1 MGRPKLLLP
10 HAGATVLEHLLAV
23 WKSSRV
29 DRIVVVAHTDDGDV
43 HACCRR
49 MGVELV
55 MPATPPPEMKDS
67 VAAGLAYVAEQ
78 FSPTSRDAW
87 LLAPADMPL
96 LSGEVI
102 DRLVAE
108 HAAQADAPTILAPS
122 HGGKR
127 GHPVLFPWPLAAE
140 VAQLVDDEGVN
151 TIVQRHE
158 VRELA
163 CDDAGVLA
171 DLDTPDDYRR
181 LGDD

>member
-23 WKSSRV
+23 WQSSRV
-29 DRIVVVAHTDDGDV
+29 DRIVVVAHTDDGEV

-55 MPATPPPEMKDS
+55 VPATPPPEMKVS
-67 VAAGLAYVAEQ
+67 VAAALAYIAEE
-78 FSPTSRDAW
+78 FSPTSCDAW
-87 LLAPADMPL
+87 LLAPADMPR
-96 LSGEVI
+96 LSREVI
-102 DRLVAE
+102 DRLLAE
-108 HAAQADAPTILAPS
+108 HAARADQPCILAPS

-140 VAQLVDDEGVN
+140 VDDLADEEGVN
-151 TIVQRHE
+151 AIVQRHK

-171 DLDTPDDYRR
+171 DLDTPEDYRR
-181 LGDD
+181 LRDG